1 MKRSNEILVGIT
13 ATIAL
18 IIAVL
23 GSLYLARGGLQP
35 GYKLYAKFTWG
46 AGLKQGQ
53 PVLLSGVNV
62 GYVHDVEIRPDGVLI
77 VQLRVRKEYRI
88 PLGTTATI
96 EPNGFFGDQLVALHP
111 DKPNPASFSPGD
123 TLLSGHATPSIGDVL
138 ARVDTIAGNLSTL
151 TTSMKKEFVDANGFA
166 GLRHTGNGGQR
177 VRMADLTKVAAE
189 QSAEL
194 TKTQAAARKALSAVD
209 SAAIDSTLRSFRGAA
224 TNLNALTAD
233 LGATS
238 AKLNATLDKLN
249 SGPGS
254 MAKLMNDPG
263 MYDDVRRLVTRLD
276 SLTADFK
283 SNPRKY
289 IKLSIF

>member
-13 ATIAL
+13 ATVAL
-18 IIAVL
+18 ILAVV

-35 GYKLYAKFTWG
+35 GYKLFAKFTWG

-138 ARVDTIAGNLSTL
+138 ARVDTIASNLSVL
-151 TTSMKKEFVDANGFA
+151 TTSLRTEFVGTNGFSD
-166 GLRHTGNGGQR
+166 LRHA
-177 VRMADLTKVAAE
+177 VKSADALMADLSKVAA
-189 QSAEL
+189 QQNMEL
-194 TKTQAAARKALSAVD
+194 VKTEAALRKAASAVD
-209 SAAIDSTLRSFRGAA
+209 STAVDSTLRSFRNAA
-224 TNLNALTAD
+224 ASINGLATD
-233 LGATS
+233 LRETS
-238 AKLNATLDKLN
+238 AKLSTTLDKVG

-254 MAKLMNDPG
+254 LGKLMNDPAL
-263 MYDDVRRLVTRLD
+263 YDHVQALVTRLD

-283 SNPRKY
+283 KNPRKY

>member
-18 IIAVL
+18 VLAVI

-62 GYVHDVEIRPDGVLI
+62 GYVHGVAIRPDGLLI
-77 VQLRVRKEYRI
+77 VELRVRKEFRI

-111 DKPNPASFSPGD
+111 SKPNPSSFSPGD
-123 TLLSGHATPSIGDVL
+123 TILAGRPTPSIGDVL
-138 ARVDTIAGNLSTL
+138 ARTDTIAGNLSVL
-151 TTSMKKEFVDANGFA
+151 TTAMRKQFVETNGFA
-166 GLRHTGNGGQR
+166 DLRHAVKT
-177 VRMADLTKVAAE
+177 ADAFMQNLSKLAE
-189 QSAEL
+189 EQNAEL
-194 TKTQAAARKALSAVD
+194 TKTQVALRKAASSVD
-209 SAAIDSTLRSFRGAA
+209 SAAIDSTLRSFKNAA
-224 TNLNALTAD
+224 TNLDALAAD
-233 LGATS
+233 LKATS
-238 AKLNATLDKLN
+238 AKLNTTLDKVN
-249 SGPGS
+249 SGDGS
-254 MAKLMNDPG
+254 MAKLMNDPALYNHVT
-263 MYDDVRRLVTRLD
+263 MLVARID

-283 SNPRKY
+283 ANPRKY

>member
-18 IIAVL
+18 LLAVI

-62 GYVHDVEIRPDGVLI
+62 GYVHGVEIRPDGLLI
-77 VQLRVRKEYRI
+77 VELRVRKEYRI

-123 TLLSGHATPSIGDVL
+123 TVLAGRATPSIGDVL
-138 ARVDTIAGNLSTL
+138 ARVDTIAGNLSVL
-151 TTSMKKEFVDANGFA
+151 TTSLKKEFVEANGFA
-166 GLRHTGNGGQR
+166 ELRKT
-177 VRMADLTKVAAE
+177 VKSADAFMADLSKLASE
-189 QSAEL
+189 QNAEL
-194 TKTQAAARKALSAVD
+194 TKTQAAARKALSAID
-209 SAAIDSTLRSFRGAA
+209 STAIDSTLRSFRGAA

-233 LGATS
+233 IGATS
-238 AKLNATLDKLN
+238 AKLNATLEKLN

-254 MAKLMNDPG
+254 MAKLMNDPA

-283 SNPRKY
+283 ANPRKY

>member
-1 MKRSNEILVGIT
+1 MKRSNEVLVGAT
-13 ATIAL
+13 ATAAL
-18 IIAVL
+18 ILAVV

-35 GYKLYAKFTWG
+35 GYKLFAKFTWG

-62 GYVHDVEIRPDGVLI
+62 GFVNAVEIRQDGLLI
-77 VQLRVRKEYRI
+77 VQLRVRKEYHI
-88 PLGTTATI
+88 PRGTTATI

-111 DKPNPASFSPGD
+111 DKPNVEAYVAGD

-138 ARVDTIAGNLSTL
+138 ARVDTIAANISVL
-151 TTSMKKEFVDANGFA
+151 TSSLKKDFVEANGFTD
-166 GLRHTGNGGQR
+166 LLHT
-177 VRMADLTKVAAE
+177 VRTADVFMADLRKLADE
-189 QSAEL
+189 QNAEL
-194 TKTQAAARKALSAVD
+194 TKTQVALRKAASAVD
-209 SAAIDSTLRSFRGAA
+209 SASVDSTLRSFKAA
-224 TNLNALTAD
+224 AASMNALTSD
-233 LGATS
+233 LHETS
-238 AKLNATLDKLN
+238 AKLNATLDRVN

-263 MYDDVRRLVTRLD
+263 LYNDVRSLVTRLD

-283 SNPRKY
+283 KNPKKY

>member
-18 IIAVL
+18 IIAVI

-62 GYVHDVEIRPDGVLI
+62 GFVHGVEIRPDGLLI
-77 VQLRVRKEYRI
+77 VELRVRKEYHI
-88 PLGTTATI
+88 PQGTTATI

-111 DKPNPASFSPGD
+111 DKPNPASLSPGD
-123 TLLSGHATPSIGDVL
+123 TLLAGRATPSIGDVL
-138 ARVDTIAGNLSTL
+138 ARVDTIAANFSVL
-151 TTSMKKEFVDANGFA
+151 TTSLRKEFVDANGFA
-166 GLRHTGNGGQR
+166 ELRRAVKSADG
-177 VRMADLTKVAAE
+177 VMADLSKLATDQNAE
-189 QSAEL
+189 F
-194 TKTQAAARKALSAVD
+194 TKTQAALRKATSAID
-209 SAAIDSTLRSFRGAA
+209 SASIDSTLRSFKSAA
-224 TNLNALTAD
+224 ANINTLTAD
-233 LGATS
+233 LSATS
-238 AKLNATLDKLN
+238 AKLSATLDKVN
-249 SGPGS
+249 NGQGS
-254 MAKLMNDPG
+254 LGKLMNDPA
-263 MYDDVRRLVTRLD
+263 MYDDIRKLLGRLD

-283 SNPRKY
+283 ANPRKY

>member
-18 IIAVL
+18 LLAVI

-62 GYVHDVEIRPDGVLI
+62 GYVHGVEIRPDGLLI
-77 VQLRVRKEYRI
+77 VELRVRKEYRI
-88 PLGTTATI
+88 PLGTRATI

-111 DKPNPASFSPGD
+111 DKPNPSSFSPGD
-123 TLLSGHATPSIGDVL
+123 TVLAGRATPSIGDVL
-138 ARVDTIAGNLSTL
+138 ARVDTIAGNLSVL
-151 TTSMKKEFVDANGFA
+151 TTSLKKEFVEANGFA
-166 GLRHTGNGGQR
+166 ELRKT
-177 VRMADLTKVAAE
+177 VKSADAFMADLSKLASE
-189 QSAEL
+189 QNAEL
-194 TKTQAAARKALSAVD
+194 TKTQAAARKALSAID
-209 SAAIDSTLRSFRGAA
+209 STAIDSTLRSFRGAA

-233 LGATS
+233 IGATS
-238 AKLNATLDKLN
+238 AKLNATLEKLN
-249 SGPGS
+249 NGPGS

-283 SNPRKY
+283 ANPRKY

>member
-1 MKRSNEILVGIT
+1 MKRSNEILVGVT

-18 IIAVL
+18 VIAVL

-62 GYVHDVEIRPDGVLI
+62 GFVHGVEIRPDGLLV
-77 VQLRVRKEYRI
+77 VELRVRKEYHI

-123 TLLSGHATPSIGDVL
+123 TLLAGHATPSIGDVL
-138 ARVDTIAGNLSTL
+138 ARVDTIAANFSVL
-151 TTSMKKEFVDANGFA
+151 TTSLKKEFVEQNGFA
-166 GLRHTGNGGQR
+166 ELRKT
-177 VRMADLTKVAAE
+177 VKSADAFMADLSKVAAE
-189 QSAEL
+189 QNAEL
-194 TKTQAAARKALSAVD
+194 KQTQAALRKAVSAVD
-209 SAAIDSTLRSFRGAA
+209 SVSIDSTLRAFKTAA
-224 TNLNALTAD
+224 ANFNSLASDLT
-233 LGATS
+233 ATS
-238 AKLNATLDKLN
+238 AKLNATLDKVSN
-249 SGPGS
+249 GQGS
-254 MAKLMNDPG
+254 VGKLMNDPALYEDMRG
-263 MYDDVRRLVTRLD
+263 LVARLD
-276 SLTADFK
+276 SLMADFK
-283 SNPRKY
+283 ANPRKY

>member
-13 ATIAL
+13 ATAAL
-18 IIAVL
+18 ILAVV

-35 GYKLYAKFTWG
+35 GYKLFAKFTWG

-111 DKPNPASFSPGD
+111 AKPNPASFSPGD
-123 TLLSGHATPSIGDVL
+123 TLLAGQATPSIGDVL
-138 ARVDTIAGNLSTL
+138 ARVDTIASNLSVL
-151 TTSMKKEFVDANGFA
+151 TTSLRTEFVGTNGFSD
-166 GLRHTGNGGQR
+166 LRHAVKSADGL
-177 VRMADLTKVAAE
+177 MADLSKLAA
-189 QSAEL
+189 QQNVEL
-194 TKTQAAARKALSAVD
+194 TKTQVALRKAASAVD
-209 SAAIDSTLRSFRGAA
+209 SAAVDSTLRSFRTAA
-224 TNLNALTAD
+224 ASVDALTSE
-233 LGATS
+233 LRETS
-238 AKLNATLDKLN
+238 AKLSATLDKVN

-254 MAKLMNDPG
+254 VGKLMNDPALYG
-263 MYDDVRRLVTRLD
+263 DIRQLLVRLD
-276 SLTADFK
+276 SLAADFK
-283 SNPRKY
+283 KNPRKY

>member
-18 IIAVL
+18 VIAVI

-62 GYVHDVEIRPDGVLI
+62 GYVHGVEIRSDGLLI
-77 VQLRVRKEYRI
+77 VELRVRKEYRI
-88 PLGTTATI
+88 PIGTTATI

-111 DKPNPASFSPGD
+111 DKPNPVAFTPGD
-123 TLLSGHATPSIGDVL
+123 TLLAGRATPSIGDVL
-138 ARVDTIAGNLSTL
+138 ARVDTIAANVSGL
-151 TTSMKKEFVDANGFA
+151 TKSLNKQFVEANGFA
-166 GLRHTGNGGQR
+166 DLRHT
-177 VRMADLTKVAAE
+177 VKTADAFMADLAKLAD
-189 QSAEL
+189 QQNAEL
-194 TKTQAAARKALSAVD
+194 TKTQIALRKAVSAVD
-209 SAAIDSTLRSFRGAA
+209 SAAIDSTLRSARAAAANLSALA
-224 TNLNALTAD
+224 TNL
-233 LGATS
+233 GVTS
-238 AKLNATLDKLN
+238 GKLNTTLDKLN
-249 SGPGS
+249 TGQGS
-254 MAKLMNDPG
+254 LAKLMNDPG
-263 MYDDVRRLVTRLD
+263 MYDHAVSLMARID

-283 SNPRKY
+283 ANPRKY

>member
-1 MKRSNEILVGIT
+1 MKRTNEILVGIT

-18 IIAVL
+18 VAAVI

-62 GYVHDVEIRPDGVLI
+62 GYVHGVEIRPDGLLI
-77 VQLRVRKEYRI
+77 VELRVRKEYRI

-123 TLLSGHATPSIGDVL
+123 TVLAGRATPSIGDVL
-138 ARVDTIAGNLSTL
+138 ARVDTIAGNLSVL
-151 TTSMKKEFVDANGFA
+151 TTSLKKEFVEANGFA
-166 GLRHTGNGGQR
+166 DLRRTVKSANAFL
-177 VRMADLTKVAAE
+177 ADLSKLAAD
-189 QSAEL
+189 QNAEL
-194 TKTQAAARKALSAVD
+194 TKTQVALRKAVSAVD
-209 SAAIDSTLRSFRGAA
+209 SAQVDSTLRSFKAA
-224 TNLNALTAD
+224 GVNINNLATEF
-233 LGATS
+233 GATS
-238 AKLNATLDKLN
+238 AKLNAMLDKVN
-249 SGPGS
+249 NGNGS
-254 MAKLMNDPG
+254 MAKLMNDPAL
-263 MYDDVRRLVTRLD
+263 YNHVTALVSRLD

-283 SNPRKY
+283 ANPRKY